1 MTDEERIIAGLK
13 RIENM
18 NRKRGHAPYWH
29 AEDNTDYKIK
39 QRLAIARQHDKERQD

>member
-13 RIENM
+13 RTENM

-39 QRLAIARQHDKERQD
+39 QLLAIARQHDKERQD

>member
-1 MTDEERIIAGLK
+1 MTNGERIGEGSK
-13 RIENM
+13 RIESM